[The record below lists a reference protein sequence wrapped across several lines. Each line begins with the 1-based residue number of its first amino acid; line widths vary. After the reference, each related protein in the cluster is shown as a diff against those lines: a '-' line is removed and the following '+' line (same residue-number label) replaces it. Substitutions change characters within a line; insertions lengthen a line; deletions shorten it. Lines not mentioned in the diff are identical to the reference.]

1 MRIFLDGNSDQVKQ
15 QVEKVEKLVMDGE
28 SLIAGDNLVHA
39 LKVLRPIQ
47 KLVGWRTQLVD
58 GLIIENPQL
67 LIQGDEDGEVRVKV
81 EKAREQLAAIQV
93 HQCLAFVLFVNFKL
107 AVLLF

>member
-1 MRIFLDGNSDQVKQ
+1 MRIFLDGNCDQVKQ
-15 QVEKVEKLVMDGE
+15 QVEKVEKLVVDGE

-47 KLVGWRTQLVD
+47 KLVGWGTQLVD

-67 LIQGDEDGEVRVKV
+67 LLKPRRRGRRGPGQG
-81 EKAREQLAAIQV
+81 
-93 HQCLAFVLFVNFKL
+93 
-107 AVLLF
+107 